1 MSALRLLL
9 PLVLIGLC
17 LWLSDGRDALQRL
30 SDLSPGW
37 ALATL
42 VLLNAVTLL
51 SALRWRRT
59 AGALGLGMP
68 RGRAVRE
75 YYMAQ
80 FVNQTLPGG
89 VLGDAARA
97 ARSRQNGPMS
107 RAAQAVVLERAA
119 GQAGMA
125 VVALSG
131 IGILLAG
138 AGRPAPDAG
147 LAATLWVPGAV
158 LAFLLGALLLLLAS
172 RGGRTHGWRAAAR
185 TALLGQW
192 PAQMALSLVIAVL
205 TVAAFVTAARA
216 SGSLLPAGKA
226 ALVVPLI
233 LTAMLLPASVAGW
246 GWREGAAAALFPLA
260 GLSAEAGLAASIAYG
275 LISLLSALP
284 GAFFLRRTSRATPAG
299 ATGIASPHD

>member
-9 PLVLIGLC
+9 PLGLIGVC
-17 LWLSDGRDALQRL
+17 LWLADGREALRRL
-30 SDLSPGW
+30 AELSPGW
-37 ALATL
+37 GLATL
-42 VLLNAVTLL
+42 ALLNAVTLL

-59 AGALGLGMP
+59 AAALGLQMP
-68 RGRAVRE
+68 RGEAARE

-97 ARSRQNGPMS
+97 ARSRQNGPLS

-119 GQAGMA
+119 GQAGMGF
-125 VVALSG
+125 VALTG
-131 IGILLAG
+131 LVLMLAG
-138 AGRPAPDAG
+138 VGGPSALGFAPS
-147 LAATLWVPGAV
+147 LWLPGAMLVLMLGALAV
-158 LAFLLGALLLLLAS
+158 LAS
-172 RGGRTHGWRAAAR
+172 QRRGRAQGWRAAAR
-185 TALLGQW
+185 IALLGQW
-192 PAQMALSLVIAVL
+192 RTQGALSLVIAAL

-216 SGSLLPAGKA
+216 SGSLLPAGHA
-226 ALVVPLI
+226 ALIVPLI

-260 GLSAEAGLAASIAYG
+260 GLSAEAGLAASIAFG

-284 GAFFLRRTSRATPAG
+284 GAFFLRRSPQAPTQGTA
-299 ATGIASPHD
+299 GIASPHD